1 MKVAPSK
8 KVILEKA
15 AVAAEEDGIPIS
27 ALITG
32 ALEGYLD
39 EREELV
45 SELASIEGDYTSLGD
60 EKLLSLCR
68 ERLSKLKIPLSR
80 VIAEDRESR

>member
-1 MKVAPSK
+1 M
-8 KVILEKA
+8 EKA
-15 AVAAEEDGIPIS
+15 SVAAEKDGIPIS
-27 ALITG
+27 ALITR

-45 SELASIEGDYTSLGD
+45 SELASIEEDYTSLGD

-68 ERLSKLKIPLSR
+68 E
-80 VIAEDRESR
+80 